1 MKTDA
6 PSTCSGCGDALSPS
20 TLDGLCPQCVGKI
33 IFTGASPEEIAAAA
47 NLAVPANKNFGDYE
61 LLEEIAR
68 GGMGVVFK
76 ARHRPLNRI
85 VAIKMMLAGQL
96 AGVLDA
102 RRFRAEAEAVARLQH
117 PNIVAIHEVGEHEG
131 FQFFSM
137 DYVAGVNLAELVR
150 SEILQPKRAAN
161 YLKTIAEAIHYAH
174 QQGIIHRDLKP
185 SNILLDAAG
194 QPRVTD
200 FGLAKRLAGS
210 AESTLQLT
218 VTGQIF
224 GTPAFIPPEQAA
236 GRHGEVGPRSDIY
249 SLGAVLY
256 FMLTGQPPFSGKSL
270 EEILFQVVHQPLVS
284 PRKLNAA
291 VPRDL
296 ETICLKCL
304 EKEPARRYA
313 GAQELADDL
322 GRFLHDEPIT
332 ARPVAT
338 VEKFWRVCKRHP
350 AITGLTASLSVALL
364 VLSTL
369 LAGRLASHFQK
380 QIIPD
385 MPLRSANGVSG
396 IIDGKLYV
404 TTPADGTD
412 GYRNN
417 FHVYDPRLNSWSRKP
432 EPPIP
437 HEYGAGGVVN
447 GKLYVVSGTDWQGK
461 ISHELDV
468 FDPLKDNWT
477 TKAPIPTMRVS
488 CASAVYNGKFYVV
501 GGAGPDSDNVGT
513 FESYDPQRD
522 TWTIEAPMLAPTD
535 RIGAAVLD
543 GKLYVVGGITD
554 KTIGIR
560 SKTVEIYDFAA
571 RKWYSGP
578 SLPEGRSF
586 SFVTALYGRLYV
598 AGGDVPT
605 NVGAIVHGAKGAIF
619 TNFYAASASLL
630 TLDPKAA
637 RWKELAPMPE
647 PRLQGD
653 GAQVLDGRI
662 WCLGGWTYETYG
674 GAVHANVFI
683 YDPKRNSWTS
693 SGTAQ

>member
-6 PSTCSGCGDALSPS
+6 PSTCLSCGDTLSPS
-20 TLDGLCPQCVGKI
+20 TLDGLCPKCVGKI
-33 IFTGASPEEIAAAA
+33 IFADASNEEIAAAA
-47 NLAVPANKNFGDYE
+47 NLTVPASKNFGDYE

-96 AGVLDA
+96 AGVRDA
-102 RRFRAEAEAVARLQH
+102 ERFRAEAEAVARLQH

-174 QQGIIHRDLKP
+174 QQGIVHRDLKP

-200 FGLAKRLAGS
+200 FGLAKSVAGS
-210 AESTLQLT
+210 SESTLQLT
-218 VTGQIF
+218 VTGQVF
-224 GTPAFIPPEQAA
+224 GTPAFIPPEQAV

-270 EEILFQVVHQPLVS
+270 EETLFQVVHQPPVS
-284 PRKLNAA
+284 PRKMNPV

-296 ETICLKCL
+296 ETISLKCL
-304 EKEPARRYA
+304 EKEPAQRYA
-313 GAQELADDL
+313 SAQALADDL
-322 GRFLHDEPIT
+322 GHFLIDEPIT
-332 ARPVAT
+332 ARPVAQI
-338 VEKFWRVCKRHP
+338 EKFWRTCKRHP
-350 AITGLTASLSVALL
+350 AISGLTASLAVALL
-364 VLSTL
+364 VLLAL
-369 LAGRLASHFQK
+369 LSNRLEALFEK

-385 MPLRSANGVSG
+385 MPTRSANGVSG
-396 IIDGKLYV
+396 VIDGKLYV

-412 GYRNN
+412 GVRND
-417 FHVYDPRLNSWSRKP
+417 FHVYDPRLNSWGKLP
-432 EPPIP
+432 EPPTP
-437 HEYGAGGVVN
+437 HFGGASGVIN
-447 GKLYVVSGTDWQGK
+447 GKLYVVGGSDWRQK
-461 ISHELDV
+461 ISTSQLDV
-468 FDPLKDNWT
+468 FDPAANRWT
-477 TKAPIPTMRVS
+477 TNAPMPTLRS
-488 CASAVYNGKFYVV
+488 GCAGAVFDGKLYVV
-501 GGAGPDSDNVGT
+501 GGISPENKTLGT

-522 TWTIEAPMLAPTD
+522 AWTVEVPMPAPRTD
-535 RIGAAVLD
+535 FGAAVLD
-543 GKLYVVGGITD
+543 GKLYVIGGSNGQTNVP
-554 KTIGIR
+554 
-560 SKTVEIYDFAA
+560 SVEVYDFAA
-571 RKWYSGP
+571 RKWIRGTP
-578 SLPEGRSF
+578 LPERRRF
-586 SFVTALYGRLYV
+586 LFTALLDDRLYV
-598 AGGDVPT
+598 AGGDVS
-605 NVGAIVHGAKGAIF
+605 
-619 TNFYAASASLL
+619 TNFDMATSSLL
-630 TLDPKAA
+630 VFDPKTTK
-637 RWKELAPMPE
+637 WQVLAPMPE
-647 PRLQGD
+647 PRFHGD

-662 WCLGGWTYETYG
+662 WVLGGWTFESYG